1 MANHKS
7 AIKRNKQSQE
17 RRGRNRANKTRV
29 KGAVKVIDAAI
40 IAAESTEKVQE
51 TLVAAIPVIER
62 AAVKG
67 TVHKRNAARKIS
79 RLTKRVNKF
88 VKGKESAA

>member
-7 AIKRNKQSQE
+7 ALKRNRQSLE
-17 RRGRNRANKTRV
+17 RRARNRANKTRL
-29 KGAVKVIDAAI
+29 KTAVKAVDAAI
-40 IAAESTEKVQE
+40 ALEQTADKVQE
-51 TLVAAIPVIER
+51 ALVTAVPIIQR

-67 TVHKRNAARKIS
+67 TLHKKNASRKVS

-88 VKGKESAA
+88 VKGAESAA

>member
-7 AIKRNKQSQE
+7 ALKRNRQSLE
-17 RRGRNRANKTRV
+17 RRARNRANKTRL
-29 KGAVKVIDAAI
+29 KTAVKAVDAAI
-40 IAAESTEKVQE
+40 DSEQPVDKVRE
-51 TLVAAIPVIER
+51 ALVTAVPIIQR

-67 TVHKRNAARKIS
+67 TLHKKNAARKVS

-88 VKGKESAA
+88 VKGVESAA